1 MSGTEFGGYA
11 PNPRKTRRNQIE
23 NTRSAVKSTAPL
35 AAPKFLSEKARES
48 GDTNST
54 RGSNDAIDN
63 SGENAH
69 LGVSKAE
76 VPLIYRNVEIK
87 YSRFGVDDFDFEY
100 VIHTTSLGAPLCIIH
115 RPYADRNPDITTK
128 PNSPAWRLTLPIP
141 TPILCFSSSN
151 SPPCY
156 ATLLFTT
163 LLRPVLQRYAYSARW
178 ASCSTC

>member
-1 MSGTEFGGYA
+1 MDRGDVRKSTQAVRTSQAMLTYALSSPLSSIGLPYYRDQLLSAWPSHLTFEVGNPPTKIDPHVLATMSGTEFGGYA

-23 NTRSAVKSTAPL
+23 NTRSAIKSTAPL

-54 RGSNDAIDN
+54 RGSSDAIEN
-63 SGENAH
+63 SGENSH

-100 VIHTTSLGAPLCIIH
+100 VLHTT
-115 RPYADRNPDITTK
+115 
-128 PNSPAWRLTLPIP
+128 
-141 TPILCFSSSN
+141 
-151 SPPCY
+151 
-156 ATLLFTT
+156 
-163 LLRPVLQRYAYSARW
+163 V
-178 ASCSTC
+178 